1 MKPKRILVTGG
12 AGFIGSHVVED
23 LVSGGYEVT
32 VLDDL
37 SSGHLE
43 NLASVRDSIRF
54 LHGSILDPAA
64 LAAAMDGQRFVSH
77 LAAQL
82 EIARCISNP
91 LADLESNTIGTL
103 RLLEAA
109 AAAGIEKFVNASSAC
124 IYGQAVATPQSEDH
138 PANPNW
144 EYGVSKLAA
153 EKYAKIFHDSG
164 RLQTVSLRFAII
176 YGEREWCG
184 RVITMFLRRALLGRP
199 PVIFGDG
206 MQVRDFTYVGDAVC
220 LHRLVLERPEADGL
234 ALNVSTGIGTAI
246 RELAET
252 CREVTGV
259 SAATVFEQTSEGTYS
274 QAMPDRVRLPQELG
288 TMHLDPGRAWRRLG
302 WRSQVSLR
310 EGLAREWNWLRA
322 NPSHWERLRI

>member
-1 MKPKRILVTGG
+1 LKPKRILVTGG

-23 LVSGGYEVT
+23 LVAGGYEVT

-43 NLASVRDSIRF
+43 NLAGVSDHIRF
-54 LHGSILDPAA
+54 LHGSILEPAA
-64 LAAAMDGQRFVSH
+64 VAAAMEGQHFVSH

-109 AAAGIEKFVNASSAC
+109 AAAGVEKFVNASSAC
-124 IYGQAVATPQSEDH
+124 IYGQAVTTPQSEDH

-153 EKYAKIFHDSG
+153 EKYARIFHDSG
-164 RLQTVSLRFAII
+164 RLRTVSLRFAII

-184 RVITMFLRRALLGRP
+184 RVVTMFLRRALLGRP
-199 PVIFGDG
+199 PVIFGAG
-206 MQVRDFTYVGDAVC
+206 TQVRDFTYVGDAVR
-220 LHRLVLERPEADGL
+220 LHRLVLERPEADGF
-234 ALNVSTGIGTAI
+234 ALNVSTGIGTAVS
-246 RELAET
+246 ELAEI
-252 CREVTGV
+252 CREVTGIRTPIV
-259 SAATVFEQTSEGTYS
+259 YEQTAEGTYS
-274 QAMPDRVRLPQELG
+274 REMPDRVRLPQELE
-288 TMHLDPGRAWRRLG
+288 TMHLDPGLARRLLG
-302 WRSQVSLR
+302 WQSHVSLR
-310 EGLAREWNWLRA
+310 EGLDREWTWLRA
-322 NPSHWERLRI
+322 HPDRWERLRI